1 MTYIGREAAIDIA
14 DERTSAKRQSCP
26 KPDEVDGSRSR
37 PLSAKMGCCH
47 ANPSK
52 GAIRHGY

>member
-1 MTYIGREAAIDIA
+1 MSAIWKSD
-14 DERTSAKRQSCP
+14 P
-26 KPDEVDGSRSR
+26 KADEVDGSRSR